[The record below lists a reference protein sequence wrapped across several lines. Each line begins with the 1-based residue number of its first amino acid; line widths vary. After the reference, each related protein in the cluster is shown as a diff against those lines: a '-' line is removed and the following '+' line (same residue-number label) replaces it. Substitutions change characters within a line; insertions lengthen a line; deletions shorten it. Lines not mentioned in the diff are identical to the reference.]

1 VEVVEDAGV
10 AEGAV
15 ESSVL
20 EVAHG
25 EEEVGE
31 AGALG
36 AEEVGVVVEDPAGLE
51 KRVVVHDRQCLMRF
65 PGLPD
70 RANSDADA
78 ISQPGISNLA

>member
-1 VEVVEDAGV
+1 MEVVEDASV
-10 AEGAV
+10 AECAV

-25 EEEVGE
+25 EEEVGK

-36 AEEVGVVVEDPAGLE
+36 AEKVGVVVEDPAGLE

-65 PGLPD
+65 PGLLD
-70 RANSDADA
+70 RADSDADA
-78 ISQPGISNLA
+78 FSQPQISNLA